1 MYFSI
6 LSGGQLLQLVNIGT
20 QGVQELFFLGSLE
33 DSSIHGTVYSN
44 DLVNLTSFFGCN
56 VQQERN

>member
-20 QGVQELFFLGSLE
+20 QGVQELFFWGSLE
-33 DSSIHGTVYSN
+33 DSSIHGAVYSN